1 LESEFNN
8 LTLIK
13 PGEVL
18 KFEPFKKSKRFKGV
32 KDKYGNLIH
41 PKNLNNRGKRIHA
54 GTGVIFVDK
63 QAGEIIL
70 VKDCKGYTSAGGKI
84 EGLEVIDC
92 AIKECYEETRTMI
105 KLTREILEKSK
116 IYDMDHF
123 GYNSYRVYF
132 VEVNGKD
139 QPKVN
144 CKDFYKI
151 DVSKMPREYQE
162 TNEID
167 RFKIKD
173 LQYVNKNKISV
184 KQTTVDGNEI
194 ELRGR
199 TVTILK
205 CAKKILH
212 SFI

>member
-1 LESEFNN
+1 M
-8 LTLIK
+8 
-13 PGEVL
+13 G
-18 KFEPFKKSKRFKGV
+18 
-32 KDKYGNLIH
+32 
-41 PKNLNNRGKRIHA
+41 
-54 GTGVIFVDK
+54 
-63 QAGEIIL
+63 
-70 VKDCKGYTSAGGKI
+70 
-84 EGLEVIDC
+84 
-92 AIKECYEETRTMI
+92 
-105 KLTREILEKSK
+105 
-116 IYDMDHF
+116 HF

-167 RFKIKD
+167 AFKITD
-173 LQYVNKNKISV
+173 LLYTTKNRINV
-184 KQTTVDGNEI
+184 KQTTTDGIEV

-199 TVTILK
+199 TVGILTR
-205 CAKKILH
+205 AKKILH